1 MDRTEISKI
10 SKEETLKK
18 VQERFKN
25 DRFATDNGAVIE
37 EVGEGYARCV
47 MSLDEHHYNA
57 VGSVMGGAVFT
68 VADFAFAVASNWN
81 KKACVSLTAQITY
94 LGRAKGQKLIAE
106 AKKVKEG
113 RTSCYY
119 LVEVTDDLGNQVA
132 HVTSNGFSVG

>member
-81 KKACVSLTAQITY
+81 KKPCVSLTAQITY

-106 AKKVKEG
+106 ARKVKEG

-132 HVTSNGFSVG
+132 HMTSNGFSVG

>member
-81 KKACVSLTAQITY
+81 KKPCVSLTAQITY

-132 HVTSNGFSVG
+132 HMTSNGFSVG